1 MENQSTVFRL
11 KRGKLKT
18 RCERK
23 QRNYNGNGWK
33 QTRKALRVLDLA
45 VVVLVAIPATRQY
58 QLWEILPL
66 YLQILTNPASQPY
79 SKYGYWQSS
88 NHLQK
93 HFLWSVI
100 CLQWSAHGKQCGWN
114 VECLMFFSNCQLF
127 AGWVDVPPLHKD
139 VIFFKCY

>member
-1 MENQSTVFRL
+1 MICTCHSACCHKCRQLMKHCQINGESFNFFRL

-33 QTRKALRVLDLA
+33 QTRKVLRVLDLA
-45 VVVLVAIPATRQY
+45 VVVLVAIPATRQH

-79 SKYGYWQSS
+79 SKYGYWQGS

-93 HFLWSVI
+93 HFLWSVV
-100 CLQWSAHGKQCGWN
+100 CLQ
-114 VECLMFFSNCQLF
+114 
-127 AGWVDVPPLHKD
+127 
-139 VIFFKCY
+139 